1 MVKRPGHVPG
11 FFHGAAVFQGAGN
24 YARSYKTGAIRLPT
38 MQRMDTDSPTR
49 STFFGHLQV
58 VLAMCI
64 VGSSVVAGKAISME
78 LPVFLTSF
86 LRFLLAS
93 LILVP
98 LNHCM
103 AGPLRVPRRADMV
116 LLVLQA
122 LFGVFLFSVCMFLG
136 LKRTT
141 ALHAGLIMGMLPAV
155 SALVAMLLLRERLG
169 GRYLAGI
176 ALSVAGA
183 LVLALREGSGGAL
196 QGSMAGMLLIL
207 GAVVCEA
214 LFASIGKLA
223 GLTMPAVTITTWMA
237 LIGTILFLPCALV
250 EARGVDFAAVSLRV
264 WLLLVY
270 YAVVVTVL
278 AFMLFYAGLA
288 HISSIAAGMH
298 MAWVPLSAMLIAVL
312 VLGEPFGRLELVSAL
327 CVMAA
332 GPA

>member
-1 MVKRPGHVPG
+1 V
-11 FFHGAAVFQGAGN
+11 
-24 YARSYKTGAIRLPT
+24 
-38 MQRMDTDSPTR
+38 
-49 STFFGHLQV
+49 
-58 VLAMCI
+58 
-64 VGSSVVAGKAISME
+64 
-78 LPVFLTSF
+78 PVFLASF

-93 LILVP
+93 IILVP
-98 LNHCM
+98 LNYCIV
-103 AGPLRVPRRADMV
+103 GQLRVPRRADIM
-116 LLVLQA
+116 LLMLQA

-136 LKRTT
+136 LKRTS

-169 GRYLAGI
+169 GRYLTGI

-183 LVLALREGSGGAL
+183 LVLALREGGGGAL
-196 QGSMAGMLLIL
+196 QGSLAGMLLIL

-250 EARGVDFAAVSLRV
+250 EAGKVDFTAVSLHV
-264 WLLLVY
+264 WLLILY

-278 AFMLFYAGLA
+278 AFILFYAGLA
-288 HISSIAAGMH
+288 KISSIAAGMH

-312 VLGEPFGRLELVSAL
+312 VLGQPFGGLELVSAL

-332 GPA
+332 ILVVSAGVGWRRPPGQA